1 MSIIKVRDNENN
13 RRKRNAKNIQKTK
26 TEKNKKD
33 GSYSERVKAKRFCC
47 AFTM

>member
-13 RRKRNAKNIQKTK
+13 RRNRNTKNIQKTK
-26 TEKNKKD
+26 TEKNKD
-33 GSYSERVKAKRFCC
+33 GSYSERVKAKWFCC